1 MFKSFILKYL
11 QISCEL
17 RGINVFD
24 ELELPKC
31 GQQDESN
38 IFNKITINSL
48 APPKCDHCL
57 PPCNNMKYE
66 FKVIREGPFTLWL

>member
-24 ELELPKC
+24 DLKLPQYQCENK
-31 GQQDESN
+31 DEHS
-38 IFNKITINSL
+38 IFIKITENSL
-48 APPKCDHCL
+48 APPNCEHCL
-57 PPCNNMKYE
+57 PPCNSKKYE
-66 FKVIREGPFTLWL
+66 FKVYIFLIIA